1 MTRRIYE
8 FRCKQSHITDKYV
21 EEGTQTVTCDI
32 CGLEA
37 NRIMSMPMMKLEG
50 CTGDYPTASDAWV
63 RKRAEKLR
71 SEQKGNS

>member
-1 MTRRIYE
+1 MSRRIYE
-8 FRCKQSHITDKYV
+8 FRCEQSHITDKYV
-21 EEGTQTVTCDI
+21 EEGTQTVTCDT

-37 NRIMSMPMMKLEG
+37 KRIMSMPMMKLEG

-71 SEQKGNS
+71 SEQKQGS